1 MSDKFDFEEAIERI
15 NEGRPTKASQV
26 LTSALSRKVWVAE
39 WHLPGCLSESQAVL
53 TSKEAAIECA
63 IDSMEDPAPRGAKT
77 DLRKFGAFQY
87 RTALYGTVITT
98 VHPCTLGD
106 LL

>member
-1 MSDKFDFEEAIERI
+1 MSKFDFETALERI
-15 NEGRPTKASQV
+15 NEGRPVQASQV
-26 LTSALSRKVWVAE
+26 LASALTRKVWLAE
-39 WHLPGCLSESQAVL
+39 WHLPGCLSESQAIL
-53 TSKEAAIECA
+53 TTKEAIECA
-63 IDSMEDPAPRGAKT
+63 LEVMEDPAPRGAKT
-77 DLRKFGAFQY
+77 DLRKFGSFQY